1 MSVYGQEHLLIA
13 AGYQNTGTVLN
24 LMGKSEEALE
34 MFSKALEIR
43 ISLVGEDH
51 IDVATTYKSIATTN
65 LRQAKLV
72 QGIEMLTKAYDIELK
87 LLGPDHETTKKTLW
101 LRSQIPDPVHHI
113 HA

>member
-43 ISLVGEDH
+43 ISIMYVYYASLFRFLAVLY
-51 IDVATTYKSIATTN
+51 IV
-65 LRQAKLV
+65 
-72 QGIEMLTKAYDIELK
+72 
-87 LLGPDHETTKKTLW
+87 
-101 LRSQIPDPVHHI
+101 
-113 HA
+113 